1 MGRKISCELGDEI
14 ERTNRANRRKRKA
27 LRELTKAI
35 EERNEL
41 IKVLENYVV
50 YLRRK
55 IYELN
60 RGVNEMSP
68 KEHKD
73 LQEKL
78 NASRKFTAFE
88 WFVLLL
94 IVVLVVCLPLL
105 AVIPQ

>member
-1 MGRKISCELGDEI
+1 M
-14 ERTNRANRRKRKA
+14 T
-27 LRELTKAI
+27 
-35 EERNEL
+35 
-41 IKVLENYVV
+41 
-50 YLRRK
+50 
-55 IYELN
+55 
-60 RGVNEMSP
+60 P

-78 NASRKFTAFE
+78 NDNRKTPKFILVSLRDTVREMKSRKFTAFE

>member
-1 MGRKISCELGDEI
+1 M
-14 ERTNRANRRKRKA
+14 T
-27 LRELTKAI
+27 
-35 EERNEL
+35 
-41 IKVLENYVV
+41 
-50 YLRRK
+50 
-55 IYELN
+55 
-60 RGVNEMSP
+60 P

-78 NASRKFTAFE
+78 NANRKTPKFILVSLRDSVREMKSRKLTAFE

>member
-1 MGRKISCELGDEI
+1 
-14 ERTNRANRRKRKA
+14 
-27 LRELTKAI
+27 
-35 EERNEL
+35 
-41 IKVLENYVV
+41 
-50 YLRRK
+50 
-55 IYELN
+55 
-60 RGVNEMSP
+60 MSP

-78 NASRKFTAFE
+78 NASRKTPKVVLVSLRDIVMEMKSRKFTSFE